1 MELVEGPTLAERIA
15 HRPAVD
21 EALPIA
27 RQIAGALE
35 AAHEQGIVHRD
46 LKPANV
52 KIRSDGALKVLDFG
66 LAKALDTSVPSTDVS
81 QSPTVSAA
89 NTRDGVILGTVAYM
103 SPEQARG
110 KAVDARTDI
119 WAFGCV
125 LFEMLAGRP
134 AFDGATASD
143 IIAAILD
150 REPAWRALPR
160 SLPARVRHLLER
172 CLDKD
177 RSRRL
182 QNIGEARI
190 ALEDA
195 SRPSRPTNTWRLT
208 AAMTSGVALAA
219 WQSCSS
225 CTSDVPHSTVRRRCE
240 PKRLPSRCCRFAHS
254 RCRSRFAILGSAFPT
269 PLPAGSPAFV
279 SSLRVPRA
287 RFSNTRTSPST
298 LATPAAHSR
307 ASTLLTGILQED
319 SDRLRVSVQLVRTE
333 DGAAVWGD
341 RYDVVRS
348 DLLTVQDQIAQSVAE
363 ALKVQMTAA
372 ERERLFAG
380 IQRRRRV

>member
-1 MELVEGPTLAERIA
+1 MAP
-15 HRPAVD
+15 
-21 EALPIA
+21 
-27 RQIAGALE
+27 
-35 AAHEQGIVHRD
+35 
-46 LKPANV
+46 
-52 KIRSDGALKVLDFG
+52 LKVLDFG
-66 LAKALDTSVPSTDVS
+66 LAKALGTPVSSTDVS

-160 SLPARVRHLLER
+160 SLPATVRHLLER

-195 SRPSRPTNTWRLT
+195 SRPSRPTNTWR
-208 AAMTSGVALAA
+208 
-219 WQSCSS
+219 
-225 CTSDVPHSTVRRRCE
+225 
-240 PKRLPSRCCRFAHS
+240 RL
-254 RCRSRFAILGSAFPT
+254 
-269 PLPAGSPAFV
+269 
-279 SSLRVPRA
+279 
-287 RFSNTRTSPST
+287 
-298 LATPAAHSR
+298 
-307 ASTLLTGILQED
+307 
-319 SDRLRVSVQLVRTE
+319 
-333 DGAAVWGD
+333 
-341 RYDVVRS
+341 
-348 DLLTVQDQIAQSVAE
+348 
-363 ALKVQMTAA
+363 
-372 ERERLFAG
+372 ERP
-380 IQRRRRV
+380 